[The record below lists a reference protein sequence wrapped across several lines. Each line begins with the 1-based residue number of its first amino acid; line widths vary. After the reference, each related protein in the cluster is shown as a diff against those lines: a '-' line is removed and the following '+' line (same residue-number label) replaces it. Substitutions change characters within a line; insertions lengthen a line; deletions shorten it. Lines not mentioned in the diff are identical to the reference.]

1 MKYNYIL
8 YPVLCFILYSQYI
21 IYKRKFTL
29 IDSLILS
36 SSNMI
41 NPLMNLKKRMPLNT
55 YFSKVSLIASGIS
68 TIILLITYLIYKDK
82 HIEHDTNEYGIK
94 DLLTLNDLIEKDNIE
109 LAKENL
115 ILMKY
120 SNEIIN

>member
-1 MKYNYIL
+1 
-8 YPVLCFILYSQYI
+8 
-21 IYKRKFTL
+21 
-29 IDSLILS
+29 
-36 SSNMI
+36 
-41 NPLMNLKKRMPLNT
+41 MNLKKRMPLNT

-109 LAKENL
+109 LAKENI